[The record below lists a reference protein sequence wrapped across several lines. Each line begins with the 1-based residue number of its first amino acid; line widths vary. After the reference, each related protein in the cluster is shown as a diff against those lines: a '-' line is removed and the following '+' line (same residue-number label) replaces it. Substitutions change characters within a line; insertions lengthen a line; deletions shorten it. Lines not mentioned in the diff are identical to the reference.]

1 MEGSPAILPGKAVF
15 KKGKNMGQTFAE
27 KILGRAAG
35 RKVHEGEIVIV
46 QPDFCLSHENA
57 AFVKRSFDKI
67 GVKNVYDPDRIVIVF
82 DHMVPASTAD
92 YANTQKAV
100 RRLVEEQNIRHFYDM
115 NMRGGICHQI
125 MCQEGFALPGTIIVG
140 TDSHTCTEGALGAF
154 ATGIGRPEMAAV
166 WATGKIW
173 LRVPKSI
180 KIYVDGSFPAGVSA
194 KDLILKII
202 GDVKSDGAD
211 YMSVEF
217 HGPAIREM
225 SIAERMTLCNM
236 GIEMGAKNAV
246 CPPDEKTF
254 AFIRTREKKPGWE
267 MVWADEDAEYQK
279 ELRYRLDDLVP
290 AVAKPHKVDNYAPVR
305 EAAGTKIDQ
314 AFLGTCTN
322 ARLEDLRQAALIL
335 KGRQVKVRMIVIPAS
350 VEIYQRAMAEG
361 LIDLFLEAGCTVG
374 HPGCGPCIGV
384 SGGVL
389 GDGEVVIS
397 TANRNFLGRNGAGSS
412 RIYLASPMTVA
423 YSAVCGEIRDPR
435 ELL

>member
-1 MEGSPAILPGKAVF
+1 
-15 KKGKNMGQTFAE
+15 MGQTFAE
-27 KILGRAAG
+27 KALGKAAG
-35 RKVHEGEIVIV
+35 RKVSAGEIVIV
-46 QPDFCLSHENA
+46 RPDFCLSHENA

-67 GVKNVYDPDRIVIVF
+67 GIEKVFDPDRIVIVF

-100 RRLVEEQNIRHFYDM
+100 RKLVEEQNIRHFYDM
-115 NMRGGICHQI
+115 NSRGGICHQI

-180 KIYVDGSFPAGVSA
+180 KIYVDGSFPAGVAA

-202 GDVKSDGAD
+202 GDIKSDGAD

-217 HGPAIREM
+217 HGPGIEAM

-246 CPPDEKTF
+246 CPPDEK
-254 AFIRTREKKPGWE
+254 AIAYAAERGKKSDWE
-267 MVWADEDAEYQK
+267 PVWADEDAVYYK
-279 ELRYRLDDLVP
+279 ELYYHLDDLVP
-290 AVAKPHKVDNYAPVR
+290 AVAKPHMVDNYAPAEEVS
-305 EAAGTKIDQ
+305 GTRIDQ

-322 ARLEDLRQAALIL
+322 ARLEDLRQAAEIL
-335 KGRQVKVRMIVIPAS
+335 KGRKVKVRMLVIPAS
-350 VEIYQRAMAEG
+350 VEVYRRAMAEG
-361 LIDLFLEAGCTVG
+361 LIDLFLEAGCTIG

-389 GDGEVVIS
+389 GDDEVVIS
-397 TANRNFLGRNGAGSS
+397 TANRNFLGRNGSTSS

-435 ELL
+435 ICFKDNPECDV